1 MKEWAYET
9 SKGTAAYCLCEHVL
23 WQRLLVHQQVQQPTR
38 NGSVM
43 RINTLT
49 TRCVMVGVMQNR
61 GLLWST
67 TSLIL
72 MPISSQSTLQDQFLP
87 KGNVVCVHKEH
98 CDMNQGITSMYTDI
112 SKVFVLEK
120 AWRKDLSKP
129 WYINTTE
136 VGEGGVSILGYI
148 QKLSGHG
155 AGHRI

>member
-1 MKEWAYET
+1 M
-9 SKGTAAYCLCEHVL
+9 
-23 WQRLLVHQQVQQPTR
+23 HQQVQQPTR
-38 NGSVM
+38 NGPVT

-98 CDMNQGITSMYTDI
+98 CDMSQGITSMYTDT
-112 SKVFVLEK
+112 SL
-120 AWRKDLSKP
+120 RCLS
-129 WYINTTE
+129 YRRL
-136 VGEGGVSILGYI
+136 GGRILAHLGT
-148 QKLSGHG
+148 
-155 AGHRI
+155 